1 MDWANIIG
9 SIAFAVVFAIGIP
22 LALRKR
28 KKAGPQ
34 NMEQLFQHLQT
45 IGVKVSR
52 IEKGADE
59 EKVGVSRGSGQRSE
73 GLIKVSERNIDYVN
87 IISITSQYGVNF
99 SIDYQVRT
107 PSWLGQKKRS
117 KIRMVTKKSSA
128 IRGKVVDIQWKGD
141 DYLSRQLDYDYRL
154 KDGLLQAG
162 VDELKG
168 GIEVLPEP
176 KHEYARVRTAYVLP
190 SSDFFEAIDIIAG
203 HIKSGW

>member
-1 MDWANIIG
+1 MDWASIAG
-9 SIAFAVVFAIGIP
+9 SIVVALAVAIGLP

-34 NMEQLFQHLQT
+34 NVEQLFQHLLT
-45 IGVKVSR
+45 MGIKASR
-52 IEKGADE
+52 IEKGTDE
-59 EKVGVSRGSGQRSE
+59 ERVKVSRGSGQRSE
-73 GLIKVSERNIDYVN
+73 GLIEVSERNID
-87 IISITSQYGVNF
+87 SINLVSVTTQYGVNF
-99 SIDYQVRT
+99 FIDYLVGI
-107 PSWLGQKKRS
+107 PNWLDQKKRS
-117 KIRMVTKKSSA
+117 KTRMVPKKSSA

-154 KDGLLQAG
+154 KDRLLQAG
-162 VDELKG
+162 ADELKG
-168 GIEVLPEP
+168 GIQVLPEP